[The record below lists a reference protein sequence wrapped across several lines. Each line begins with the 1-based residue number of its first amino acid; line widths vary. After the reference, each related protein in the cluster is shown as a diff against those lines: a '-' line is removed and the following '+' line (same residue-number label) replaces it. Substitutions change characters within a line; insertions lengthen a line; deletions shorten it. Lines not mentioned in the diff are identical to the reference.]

1 MKRISLLALLTLF
14 LFSCTAFA
22 AEGSLLHK
30 PMTKIGVVIVGNA
43 DVKTPDYF
51 NSIAEKLA
59 DQSGKI
65 YTIETGTVAQ
75 SKYQQYWFDKGFL
88 DEQKLTKQDL
98 NDFVKYS
105 GYDKVLFLNVADPVM
120 EKTSVPAGWFTTVQ
134 QTRASIEVKA
144 YLTDATTIIKAIDV
158 SKEDDSQASE
168 LRAKRGAFQK
178 DINEIATQLNGFLK

>member
-1 MKRISLLALLTLF
+1 MKRISIFTLLTL
-14 LFSCTAFA
+14 LLLTCTTFA
-22 AEGSLLHK
+22 ADTSFFHK
-30 PMTKIGVVIVGNA
+30 PLTKIGVVVIGNP

-51 NSIAEKLA
+51 NIISEKLS
-59 DQSGKI
+59 DQTKKF
-65 YTIETGTVAQ
+65 YTLEAGTTVQ

-105 GYDKVLFLNVADPVM
+105 GYDKVLFLTVCDPVM
-120 EKTSVPAGWFTTVQ
+120 EKTSIPAGWFTTVQ
-134 QTRASIEVKA
+134 QTRASVEVKA
-144 YLTDATTIIKAIDV
+144 YLADAETIIKAVDV

-178 DINEIATQLNGFLK
+178 DINEIASQLKGFLK